1 MLCRLTKIRVTI
13 DLDSAD
19 EMFNDWGNDVLDG
32 NCVTSMGV
40 DTDGVYYV
48 VYKVRDNLISFEDV
62 EVLEE

>member
-1 MLCRLTKIRVTI
+1 VTI

-48 VYKVRDNLISFEDV
+48 VYKVRDQLISFEDV
-62 EVLEE
+62 EVLKE